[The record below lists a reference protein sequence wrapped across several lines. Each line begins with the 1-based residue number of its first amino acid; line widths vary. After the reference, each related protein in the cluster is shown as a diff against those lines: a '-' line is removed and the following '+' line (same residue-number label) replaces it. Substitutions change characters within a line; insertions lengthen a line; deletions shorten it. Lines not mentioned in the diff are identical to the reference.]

1 MCRRPI
7 YQEDHDGEETAPPS
21 SFNLQWIISKLPS
34 GVWFGFGSRSREDST
49 SRPEQS
55 ISGTFRNISR
65 FFSTSQLTK
74 YSEKFAWVCTL
85 GKWGRRSNVPLENTP
100 GDTEM
105 VSIEMQQPLQF
116 DSEESVLPFPGT
128 QTDVWLPKR
137 KSSSASREWLLS
149 IVCYKSGL
157 CKLIGH
163 FSHNVVGLRLKRYNS
178 AAYILRLQLVTSIP
192 RLSWWLSV

>member
-1 MCRRPI
+1 MRHFLLQVPLLYMFIFFICFYLYHDFISVTCPMCRRPI
-7 YQEDHDGEETAPPS
+7 YQEDQDGEETAPPS

-74 YSEKFAWVCTL
+74 HSAWVCTL

-128 QTDVWLPKR
+128 QTDV
-137 KSSSASREWLLS
+137 
-149 IVCYKSGL
+149 
-157 CKLIGH
+157 
-163 FSHNVVGLRLKRYNS
+163 
-178 AAYILRLQLVTSIP
+178 
-192 RLSWWLSV
+192 